1 MRKSVI
7 SVLSLSAC
15 VLFSSCNGTD
25 SVTERNLFT
34 VFPDYTD
41 VTIPYNIAPLNF
53 DFNGEKSIRV
63 EIKGVQTGFSKKYRG
78 GRVRFSLG
86 RWKRILEAEK
96 GNTVS
101 VTITGRNQKVLK
113 SFNWEIS
120 EYPIDPYLSYRL
132 IEPSYETWNDIVVV
146 ERNVENFN
154 TRLLSNNNLT
164 DRSCMNCHISNGTN
178 SSFFHVRGP
187 KGGTVVNRNGKITK
201 LNTRNDS
208 VLTTAAYG
216 AMSADGRYGV
226 FTAAQIFMF
235 DRSHRTKRV
244 EVYDTNSDLVVVDFD
259 KETITDCPAVKG
271 EEYQETFPCFSA
283 DGRTIYFC
291 RALHKEQPEYTKQM
305 HYSLCSIGF
314 DPETGMMDNN
324 VAVLADAESLNTS
337 FNQPRV
343 SPDGRFL
350 VASMSDFGTF
360 PIWHDECDLVLFN
373 LETGEMSP
381 LAMTNSSNSESHHSW
396 SGNSHWLV
404 FASKRGDKVFGRI
417 YIAYIDDKG
426 EGHKAF
432 VLPQKNPNVYNI
444 TLKSYNMPEI
454 YATPEPY
461 GARDIETYY
470 KDVKSSNL
478 TYLPYI
484 SK

>member
-1 MRKSVI
+1 MKSKVI
-7 SVLSLSAC
+7 SVLSLAC
-15 VLFSSCNGTD
+15 CLLFCGCNGRPEAGENF
-25 SVTERNLFT
+25 SI
-34 VFPDYTD
+34 FPDYTD
-41 VTIPYNIAPLNF
+41 ITIPYNIAPLNF
-53 DFNGEKSIRV
+53 DFSGGNTVHVK
-63 EIKGVQTGFSKKYRG
+63 IKGAKTDFSRNFRAGK
-78 GRVRFSLG
+78 VRFPLAK
-86 RWKRILEAEK
+86 WKKMLDFEK
-96 GNTVS
+96 GNTLT
-101 VTITGRNQKVLK
+101 VTITGDGKKVLK
-113 SFNWEIS
+113 TFKWNVS

-146 ERNVENFN
+146 ERNVENFS

-164 DRSCMNCHISNGTN
+164 ERSCMNCHISNGTS

-226 FTAAQIFMF
+226 FTAAQIFML

-259 KETITDCPAVKG
+259 NETITDCPSVKG
-271 EEYQETFPCFSA
+271 PEYQETFPCFSA

-291 RALHKEQPEYTKQM
+291 RAVHKEQPENTKQM

-314 DPETGMMDNN
+314 DPETGTMDNN
-324 VAVLADAESLNTS
+324 VKIIADAERLNTS

-343 SPDGRFL
+343 SPNGRFL
-350 VASMSDFGTF
+350 IASMSDFGTF
-360 PIWHDECDLVLFN
+360 PIWHDECELVLFN
-373 LETGEMSP
+373 LETGQMSP
-381 LAMTNSSNSESHHSW
+381 LSMTNSSNSESHHSW
-396 SGNSHWLV
+396 SGNSHWIV

-417 YIAYIDDKG
+417 YIAYIDNDG
-426 EGHKAF
+426 IGYKAF
-432 VLPQKNPNVYNI
+432 VLPQKAPNIYNT

-454 YATPEPY
+454 YTTPEPY
-461 GARDIETYY
+461 GARDIETLY
-470 KDVKSSNL
+470 KDVKSANL
-478 TYLPYI
+478 TYLPYV

>member
-1 MRKSVI
+1 MKSKVI
-7 SVLSLSAC
+7 SVLSLLVCLLCGCSNRQSDC
-15 VLFSSCNGTD
+15 TDFSI
-25 SVTERNLFT
+25 
-34 VFPDYTD
+34 FPDYTD
-41 VTIPYNIAPLNF
+41 ITVPYNIAPLNF
-53 DFNGEKSIRV
+53 DFYGEKSI
-63 EIKGVQTGFSKKYRG
+63 KVQIQGAKTDFSCKSGNGK
-78 GRVRFSLG
+78 VRFPQN
-86 RWKRILEAEK
+86 RWKRMLAEEK
-96 GNTVS
+96 GNTLS
-101 VTITGRNQKVLK
+101 VTITGANAKVLAN
-113 SFNWEIS
+113 FVWTVS
-120 EYPIDPYLSYRL
+120 EFPIDPFLSYRL
-132 IEPSYETWNDIVVV
+132 IEPSYETWNHILVV
-146 ERNVENFN
+146 ERNVENFD

-164 DRSCMNCHISNGTN
+164 ERSCMNCHISNGTN

-187 KGGTVVNRNGKITK
+187 KGGTVVNRNGRITK

-208 VLTTAAYG
+208 VLTTSAYG

-226 FTAAQIFMF
+226 FTAAQIFML

-271 EEYQETFPCFSA
+271 PEYQETFPCFSA

-291 RALHKEQPEYTKQM
+291 RALHKEQPENTKQM

-324 VAVLADAESLNTS
+324 VAVLADADLLNTS

-360 PIWHDECDLVLFN
+360 PIWHDECELVLFD
-373 LETGEMSP
+373 LETGKMFP

-417 YIAYIDDKG
+417 YIAYIDGKG
-426 EGHKAF
+426 EGYKAF
-432 VLPQKNPNVYNI
+432 VLPQKNPNVYNT

-454 YATPEPY
+454 YTTPEPY

-478 TYLPYI
+478 TYLPYM